1 MVEPPN
7 FRPNFVLEFQPQNI
21 SLSKMRLLL
30 IHLGALCFLSSAVQA
45 QFSVFN
51 RQLFPDF
58 TFPSFGSSRRPSAPA
73 PAAPVPQR
81 RPSPQTSFRQ
91 GRFFSNPAPPAPT
104 RFAPRPVF
112 SSPNSLF
119 RWGRYLAQIRDAWF
133 SCLFTWLCFKYRA
146 FLKFYLFCLMWNRF
160 FNSWLFDDF
169 TQKYEWQQ
177 IKDIWQMWPKFVHY
191 E

>member
-133 SCLFTWLCFKYRA
+133 SCSLTWL
-146 FLKFYLFCLMWNRF
+146 LMF
-160 FNSWLFDDF
+160 
-169 TQKYEWQQ
+169 Q
-177 IKDIWQMWPKFVHY
+177 V
-191 E
+191 